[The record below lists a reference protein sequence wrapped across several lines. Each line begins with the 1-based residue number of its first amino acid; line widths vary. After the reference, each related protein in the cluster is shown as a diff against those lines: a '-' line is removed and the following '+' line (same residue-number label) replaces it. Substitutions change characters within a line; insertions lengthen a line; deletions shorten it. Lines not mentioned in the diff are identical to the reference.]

1 MPFGAVDELQD
12 GRGAIR
18 ANFGKRGLETWVALS
33 TSRPPTRFF
42 ASRI

>member
-1 MPFGAVDELQD
+1 MLFGAVNELQD

-18 ANFGKRGLETWVALS
+18 AYIGKREPEASVALS
-33 TSRPPTRFF
+33 TSRLPRRFF